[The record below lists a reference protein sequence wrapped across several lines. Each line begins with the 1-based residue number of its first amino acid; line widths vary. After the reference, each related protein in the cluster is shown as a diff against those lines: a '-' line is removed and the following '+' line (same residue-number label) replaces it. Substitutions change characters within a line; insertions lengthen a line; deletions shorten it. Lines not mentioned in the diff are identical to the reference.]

1 MRPIKEILF
10 TKSEHDL
17 ILIQPNFLMRILEEE
32 QNEIVRMYW
41 KSMNNQEPLG
51 DMPNEVNHGLFSLAA
66 SAIESGLDVDV
77 LDFQAYDMYLR
88 KTEHRMILEEDI
100 RKSLISK
107 KAKVFGISTIT
118 VSSNNALKIAGI
130 IRETNPEAII
140 VFGGMHPTMF
150 AETFIKEKEVDFILL
165 GEGNNTLI
173 EIVKTYPDIEK
184 ITKIHGLIYE
194 KAGKVVV
201 TKKLS
206 VKDNDLDELPYPAYD
221 LVCEESL
228 PLLPR
233 FFSSK
238 GCPFNCAFCSC
249 DAFYRKSYDDYRI
262 IFRDPIKVVDEIE
275 YTYRKF
281 GMEFYCFGDLTF
293 MSSKEYGHA
302 ICHEIIKRNLG
313 HIKWWCQ
320 TTVGRLNHDDLTLM
334 KKAGCAQV
342 GLGVEN
348 GSQNNLD
355 IMGKPITFDKTEEQ
369 CKLIKEAGISPITYW
384 IIGLGDETFDSALF
398 TIKRICNFIKNNLTE
413 ISHIGVPVPYPGSP
427 LWYNP
432 EKYGFSIVHTDFS
445 RYWMNS
451 DELGYSVPA
460 IKTKNLSEYHIYA
473 LWQFALM
480 AASEEYKKRK

>member
-1 MRPIKEILF
+1 MRPIKDILF
-10 TKSEHDL
+10 TESEHDL

-32 QNEIVRMYW
+32 QNEIVRAYW

-66 SAIESGLDVDV
+66 SAMHAGLNVDV

-100 RKSLISK
+100 RKSLESK
-107 KAKVFGISTIT
+107 RAKVFGISTIT

-130 IRETNPEAII
+130 IRETNPDAII

-150 AETFIKEKEVDFILL
+150 AENFVKEKEVDFILL
-165 GEGNNTLI
+165 GEGNSTLI
-173 EIVKTYPDIEK
+173 EIVKNYPDMERMA
-184 ITKIHGLIYE
+184 KIHGLIYE
-194 KAGKVVV
+194 KSGKIVV

-249 DAFYRKSYDDYRI
+249 DAFYRKSYDDYKI
-262 IFRDPIKVVDEIE
+262 VFRDPIKVVDEIE

-293 MSSKEYGHA
+293 
-302 ICHEIIKRNLG
+302 
-313 HIKWWCQ
+313 
-320 TTVGRLNHDDLTLM
+320 
-334 KKAGCAQV
+334 
-342 GLGVEN
+342 
-348 GSQNNLD
+348 
-355 IMGKPITFDKTEEQ
+355 
-369 CKLIKEAGISPITYW
+369 
-384 IIGLGDETFDSALF
+384 
-398 TIKRICNFIKNNLTE
+398 
-413 ISHIGVPVPYPGSP
+413 
-427 LWYNP
+427 
-432 EKYGFSIVHTDFS
+432 IV
-445 RYWMNS
+445 
-451 DELGYSVPA
+451 
-460 IKTKNLSEYHIYA
+460 K
-473 LWQFALM
+473 
-480 AASEEYKKRK
+480 